1 MIYVIVFSMMHYGVN
16 CTYNLSMN
24 FSHIWQILDLISFVL
39 CVKVLLSC
47 VICLAASFYRLEKL
61 FFIRI
66 IYQDGCNIG
75 SNMYK
80 AEFALFFEPPRF
92 ISHLVIGDLLDSNL
106 RFVSSIKHVSIAI
119 GTAGHQI
126 VWN

>member
-1 MIYVIVFSMMHYGVN
+1 
-16 CTYNLSMN
+16 
-24 FSHIWQILDLISFVL
+24 
-39 CVKVLLSC
+39 
-47 VICLAASFYRLEKL
+47 
-61 FFIRI
+61 
-66 IYQDGCNIG
+66 
-75 SNMYK
+75 MYK

-106 RFVSSIKHVSIAI
+106 RFISSIKHVSIAI